1 MKKIMTLL
9 AGMLLTANICTQ
21 AQTIPV
27 YKIMSGIE
35 TNALAELPG
44 HEEWGMKT
52 LVKNVHR
59 TMPSNVKLNLPKAS
73 DTPLTPEELY
83 KKRLNGALI
92 FGKMYSC
99 GECPK
104 MHLSLIATASA
115 VTEDGVCLVNYHM
128 VHPIVSRE
136 GVLKGDSV
144 YFLADR
150 DGQIFP
156 VVEVMAFSRDEDCA
170 VIRVDTRGTK
180 LEAIPL
186 GTDAA
191 TGSHVNLISHP
202 KQMLYTYTQGYVS
215 RNTMYN
221 YPDRPVLDLMEV
233 TADFAEGSS
242 GGPFLDDCGN
252 LIGMVK
258 GTTSIFYD
266 EERRNPQMVLR
277 VAIPVKVLRRLLALP
292 AK

>member
-1 MKKIMTLL
+1 MKKIISIVACMIL
-9 AGMLLTANICTQ
+9 AANISTS

-27 YKIMSGIE
+27 YKIMSSIE

-44 HEEWGMKT
+44 HEEWGIKK
-52 LVKNVHR
+52 VARNVHR
-59 TMPSNVKLNLPKAS
+59 TMPSDFKLNLPTPS
-73 DTPLTPEELY
+73 STPLTPEQLY
-83 KKRLNGALI
+83 TKRLNGALI

-115 VTEDGVCLVNYHM
+115 ITEDGICLANYHM
-128 VHPIVSRE
+128 IHPIVSRE
-136 GVLKGDSV
+136 GILKGDSV

-156 VVEVMAFSRDEDCA
+156 IVEVMSYSREEDAA
-170 VIRVDTRGTK
+170 VIRVDTRGKK

-186 GTDAA
+186 GQDAA

-221 YPDRPVLDLMEV
+221 YPERPVLDLMEV

-242 GGPFLDDCGN
+242 GGPFMDNKGN

-266 EERRNPQMVLR
+266 EEKRNPQMVLK
-277 VAIPVKVLRRLLALP
+277 VAIPVKVLKKLLNM
-292 AK
+292 

>member
-1 MKKIMTLL
+1 MKKFFTLL
-9 AGMLLTANICTQ
+9 ACMLMAAKVCTF

-59 TMPSNVKLNLPKAS
+59 TMPSSVKLNLPKAS
-73 DTPLTPEELY
+73 SEKLTPEELY
-83 KKRLNGALI
+83 TKRLNGALI

-115 VTEDGVCLVNYHM
+115 ITEDGVCLVNYHM
-128 VHPIVSRE
+128 IHPIVSRE

-156 VVEVMAFSRDEDCA
+156 LVEVMAYSRDEDCA

-186 GTDAA
+186 GKDAA

-277 VAIPVKVLRRLLALP
+277 VAIPIKVLRRLL
-292 AK
+292 KI

>member
-1 MKKIMTLL
+1 MKKIISIVACMI
-9 AGMLLTANICTQ
+9 LTANISTS

-27 YKIMSGIE
+27 YKIMSSIE

-44 HEEWGMKT
+44 HEEWGIKK
-52 LVKNVHR
+52 VARNVHR
-59 TMPSNVKLNLPKAS
+59 TMPSDFKLNLPTPS
-73 DTPLTPEELY
+73 STPLTPEQLY
-83 KKRLNGALI
+83 TKRLNGALI

-115 VTEDGVCLVNYHM
+115 ITEDGICLANYHM
-128 VHPIVSRE
+128 IHPIVSRE
-136 GVLKGDSV
+136 GILKGDSV

-156 VVEVMAFSRDEDCA
+156 IVEVMSYSREEDAA
-170 VIRVDTRGTK
+170 VIRVDTRGKK

-186 GTDAA
+186 GQDAA

-221 YPDRPVLDLMEV
+221 YPERPVLDLMEV

-242 GGPFLDDCGN
+242 GGPFMDDKGN

-266 EERRNPQMVLR
+266 EEKRNPQMVLK
-277 VAIPVKVLRRLLALP
+277 VAIPVKVLKKLLNM
-292 AK
+292 

>member
-1 MKKIMTLL
+1 MKKILTLL

-59 TMPSNVKLNLPKAS
+59 TMPSNIKLNLPKAS
-73 DTPLTPEELY
+73 DTPLAPEELY

>member
-1 MKKIMTLL
+1 MKRFSSIIACMFL
-9 AGMLLTANICTQ
+9 AINFCTF

-27 YKIMSGIE
+27 YNIMSSIE

-44 HEEWGMKT
+44 KEEWGMKR
-52 LVKNVHR
+52 LVQNVHR
-59 TMPSNVKLNLPKAS
+59 TMPASFRLNLPAAS
-73 DTPLTPEELY
+73 STPMSPELLY
-83 KKRLNGALI
+83 TSRLNGALI

-115 VTEDGVCLVNYHM
+115 ITEDGVCLVNYHM

-136 GVLKGDSV
+136 GVLKGDSA

-156 VVEVMAFSRDEDCA
+156 IVEVMAYSREEDAA
-170 VIRVDTRGTK
+170 VIRVDTRGKK

-186 GTDAA
+186 GQDAA

-221 YPDRPVLDLMEV
+221 YPGKPILDLMEV

-242 GGPFLDDCGN
+242 GGPFMDDNGN

-266 EERRNPQMVLR
+266 AERRNPQMVLR
-277 VAIPVKVLRRLLALP
+277 VAIPTKVLRRLLGIAQN
-292 AK
+292 

>member
-1 MKKIMTLL
+1 MNIKSFITVIVCTF
-9 AGMLLTANICTQ
+9 LTAAVSVS

-27 YKIMSGIE
+27 YKIMNSIE

-44 HEEWGMKT
+44 HEEWGMKR
-52 LVKNVHR
+52 LVQNVHR
-59 TMPSNVKLNLPKAS
+59 TMPSGFKLNLPAAS
-73 DTPLTPEELY
+73 ATPLAPEQLY
-83 KKRLNGALI
+83 TKRLNGALI

-115 VTEDGVCLVNYHM
+115 VTDDGVCLVNYHM

-150 DGQIFP
+150 DSRIFP
-156 VVEVMAFSRDEDCA
+156 IVEVMAFSRDEDAA
-170 VIRVDTRGTK
+170 VIRVDTHGQK

-186 GTDAA
+186 GKDAA
-191 TGSHVNLISHP
+191 TGSHINLISHP

-242 GGPFLDDCGN
+242 GAPFMDDCGN
-252 LIGMVK
+252 MVGMVK
-258 GTTSIFYD
+258 GTTSIFYG

-277 VAIPVKVLRRLLALP
+277 VGIPVKVLRRLLGT
-292 AK
+292 K

>member
-1 MKKIMTLL
+1 MKKIISIVACMIL
-9 AGMLLTANICTQ
+9 AANISTS

-27 YKIMSGIE
+27 YKLMSSIE

-44 HEEWGMKT
+44 HEEWGIKK
-52 LVKNVHR
+52 VARNVHR
-59 TMPSNVKLNLPKAS
+59 TMPSDFKLNLPTPS
-73 DTPLTPEELY
+73 STPLTPEQLY
-83 KKRLNGALI
+83 TKRLNGALI

-115 VTEDGVCLVNYHM
+115 ITEDGICLANYHM
-128 VHPIVSRE
+128 IHPIVSRE
-136 GVLKGDSV
+136 GILKGDSV

-156 VVEVMAFSRDEDCA
+156 IVEVMSYSREEDAA
-170 VIRVDTRGTK
+170 VIRVDTRGKK

-186 GTDAA
+186 GQDAA

-221 YPDRPVLDLMEV
+221 YPERPVLDLMEV

-242 GGPFLDDCGN
+242 GGPFMDDKGN

-266 EERRNPQMVLR
+266 EEKRNPQMVLK
-277 VAIPVKVLRRLLALP
+277 VAIPVKVLKKLLNM
-292 AK
+292 

>member
-1 MKKIMTLL
+1 MKKIISIVACMIL
-9 AGMLLTANICTQ
+9 AANISTS

-27 YKIMSGIE
+27 YKIMSSIE

-44 HEEWGMKT
+44 HEEWGIKK
-52 LVKNVHR
+52 VARNVHR
-59 TMPSNVKLNLPKAS
+59 TMPSDFKLNLPTPS
-73 DTPLTPEELY
+73 STPLTPEQLY
-83 KKRLNGALI
+83 TKRLNGALI

-115 VTEDGVCLVNYHM
+115 ITEDGICLANYHM
-128 VHPIVSRE
+128 IHPIVSRE
-136 GVLKGDSV
+136 GILKGDSV

-156 VVEVMAFSRDEDCA
+156 IVEVMSYSREEDAA
-170 VIRVDTRGTK
+170 VIRVDTRGKK

-186 GTDAA
+186 GQDAA

-221 YPDRPVLDLMEV
+221 YPERPVLDLMEV

-242 GGPFLDDCGN
+242 GGPFMDDKGN

-266 EERRNPQMVLR
+266 EEKRNPQMVLK
-277 VAIPVKVLRRLLALP
+277 VAIPVKVLKKLLNM
-292 AK
+292 

>member
-1 MKKIMTLL
+1 MRKLFAI
-9 AGMLLTANICTQ
+9 AVGFLLTANICLR

-27 YKIMSGIE
+27 YKIMSSIE
-35 TNALAELPG
+35 ANALAELPG
-44 HEEWGMKT
+44 HEEWGMKK
-52 LVKNVHR
+52 LSRNVHR
-59 TMPSNVKLNLPKAS
+59 TMPSDFKLNLP
-73 DTPLTPEELY
+73 TPSTTTLSPEELY
-83 KKRLNGALI
+83 TKRLNGALI
-92 FGKMYSC
+92 FGKMYNC
-99 GECPK
+99 GQCPE

-115 VTEDGVCLVNYHM
+115 ITEDGVCLANYHM

-156 VVEVMAFSRDEDCA
+156 IVEVMAYSRDEDIA
-170 VIRVDTRGTK
+170 VIRVDTRGQK

-186 GTDAA
+186 GQDAA

-221 YPDRPVLDLMEV
+221 YPNKPVLDLMEV

-242 GGPFLDDCGN
+242 GGPFMDDKGN

-258 GTTSIFYD
+258 GTNSIFYD

-277 VAIPVKVLRRLLALP
+277 VAIPVKVLKRLLGTN
-292 AK
+292 

>member
-1 MKKIMTLL
+1 MKRIFSFIVCMLL
-9 AGMLLTANICTQ
+9 AANLHTY

-35 TNALAELPG
+35 ANALAELPG
-44 HEEWGMKT
+44 NEEWGMKK
-52 LVKNVHR
+52 LVRNVHR
-59 TMPSNVKLNLPKAS
+59 TMPSDFKLNLPAPS
-73 DTPLTPEELY
+73 ATTLSPEQLY
-83 KKRLNGALI
+83 TKRLNGALI

-115 VTEDGVCLVNYHM
+115 ITEDGVCLANYHM

-156 VVEVMAFSRDEDCA
+156 IVEVMAYSRDEDAA
-170 VIRVDTRGTK
+170 VIRVDTRGKK

-186 GTDAA
+186 GDDAA

-221 YPDRPVLDLMEV
+221 YPERPILDLMEV

-242 GGPFLDDCGN
+242 GAPFMDDKGN
-252 LIGMVK
+252 LVGMVK

-266 EERRNPQMVLR
+266 EERRNPQMVLK
-277 VAIPVKVLRRLLALP
+277 VAIPVKVLRKLLGC
-292 AK
+292 K

>member
-1 MKKIMTLL
+1 MKKIISIVACMIL
-9 AGMLLTANICTQ
+9 AANISTS

-27 YKIMSGIE
+27 YKIMSSIE

-44 HEEWGMKT
+44 HEEWGIKKVT
-52 LVKNVHR
+52 RNVHR
-59 TMPSNVKLNLPKAS
+59 TMPSDFKLNLPTPS
-73 DTPLTPEELY
+73 STPLTPEQLY
-83 KKRLNGALI
+83 TKRLNGALI

-115 VTEDGVCLVNYHM
+115 ITEDGICLANYHM
-128 VHPIVSRE
+128 IHPIVSRE
-136 GVLKGDSV
+136 GILKGDSV

-156 VVEVMAFSRDEDCA
+156 IVEVMAYSREEDAA
-170 VIRVDTRGTK
+170 VIRVDTRGKK

-186 GTDAA
+186 GQDAA

-221 YPDRPVLDLMEV
+221 YPERPVLDLMEV

-242 GGPFLDDCGN
+242 GGPFMDDKGN

-266 EERRNPQMVLR
+266 EEKRNPQMVLK
-277 VAIPVKVLRRLLALP
+277 VAIPVKVLKKLLNM
-292 AK
+292 

>member
-1 MKKIMTLL
+1 MKKFFALIVYL
-9 AGMLLTANICTQ
+9 ALTANLRSY

-27 YKIMSGIE
+27 YKIMSSIE

-44 HEEWGMKT
+44 HEEWAIAK
-52 LVKNVHR
+52 VAHNVHK
-59 TMPSNVKLNLPKAS
+59 TMPSSFKLNLP
-73 DTPLTPEELY
+73 TPSSTALTPEQLY
-83 KKRLNGALI
+83 TKRLNGALI

-99 GECPK
+99 GQCPK

-115 VTEDGVCLVNYHM
+115 ITEDGVCFANYHM

-136 GVLKGDSV
+136 GILKGDSI

-156 VVEVMAFSRDEDCA
+156 IVEVMAYSREEDAA
-170 VIRVDTRGTK
+170 VIRVDTRGQK

-186 GTDAA
+186 GGDAA

-202 KQMLYTYTQGYVS
+202 KQMVYTYTQGYVS

-221 YPDRPVLDLMEV
+221 YPDRPILDLMEV

-242 GGPFLDDCGN
+242 GGPFMDDKGN

-266 EERRNPQMVLR
+266 EEKRNPQMVLK
-277 VAIPVKVLRRLLALP
+277 VAIPVKVLKRLIGV
-292 AK
+292 KK

>member
-1 MKKIMTLL
+1 MKKIFAIAASLIF
-9 AGMLLTANICTQ
+9 AANLCSF

-27 YKIMSGIE
+27 YKIMSSIE
-35 TNALAELPG
+35 SNALAELPG
-44 HEEWGMKT
+44 NEDWGMKK
-52 LVKNVHR
+52 LVHNVHR
-59 TMPSNVKLNLPKAS
+59 TMPSDFMLNLPTPS
-73 DTPLTPEELY
+73 TTPLTPEQLY
-83 KKRLNGALI
+83 TKRLNGALI
-92 FGKMYSC
+92 FGKMYNC

-104 MHLSLIATASA
+104 MHLTLIATASA
-115 VTEDGVCLVNYHM
+115 ITEDGVCLANYHM

-156 VVEVMAFSRDEDCA
+156 IVEVMAYSRDEDAA
-170 VIRVDTRGTK
+170 VIRVDTRGKK

-186 GTDAA
+186 GQDAA

-221 YPDRPVLDLMEV
+221 YPERPILDLMEV

-242 GGPFLDDCGN
+242 GGPFMDDKGN
-252 LIGMVK
+252 LVGMVK

-266 EERRNPQMVLR
+266 EERRNPQMVHK
-277 VAIPVKVLRRLLALP
+277 VAIPVKVLKRLLGT
-292 AK
+292 K

>member
-1 MKKIMTLL
+1 MIKILTIAACLFL
-9 AGMLLTANICTQ
+9 ATSVHTK

-27 YKIMSGIE
+27 YRIMSSIE

-44 HEEWGMKT
+44 KEEWGMKR
-52 LVKNVHR
+52 LVQNVHR
-59 TMPSNVKLNLPKAS
+59 TMPSSARINLPTPS
-73 DTPLTPEELY
+73 TTPLTPEQLY
-83 KKRLNGALI
+83 EKRLNGALT

-104 MHLSLIATASA
+104 MHLSLIATATA
-115 VTEDGVCLVNYHM
+115 ITEDGVCLVNYHM
-128 VHPIVSRE
+128 IHHIVSRE

-156 VVEVMAFSRDEDCA
+156 VVEVMAYSRDEDAA

-186 GTDAA
+186 GDDAA

-242 GGPFLDDCGN
+242 GGPFMNDCGN
-252 LIGMVK
+252 LVGMVK
-258 GTTSIFYD
+258 GTTTIYYD

-277 VAIPVKVLRRLLALP
+277 VAIPVKVLKRLLG
-292 AK
+292 KG

>member
-1 MKKIMTLL
+1 MKRIL
-9 AGMLLTANICTQ
+9 AVVACLMLATDFYVC

-27 YKIMSGIE
+27 YRIMSSIE

-52 LVKNVHR
+52 LVRNVHR
-59 TMPSNVKLNLPKAS
+59 TMRSDFKLNLPAPS
-73 DTPLTPEELY
+73 STVLSPEELY
-83 KKRLNGALI
+83 TKRLNGALI

-99 GECPK
+99 GQCPD

-115 VTEDGVCLVNYHM
+115 ITEDGVCLANYHM
-128 VHPIVSRE
+128 VQQIVSRE
-136 GVLKGDSV
+136 GVLKGDSA

-150 DGQIFP
+150 DGEIFP
-156 VVEVMAFSRDEDCA
+156 IVEVMAFSREEDIA
-170 VIRVDTRGTK
+170 VIRVDTRGKK
-180 LEAIPL
+180 LEPIPL
-186 GTDAA
+186 GQDAA

-242 GGPFLDDCGN
+242 GGPFMDDKGN

-277 VAIPVKVLRRLLALP
+277 VAIPVKVLKRVLGL
-292 AK
+292 

>member
-1 MKKIMTLL
+1 MKKIISIVACMIL
-9 AGMLLTANICTQ
+9 AANICTS

-27 YKIMSGIE
+27 YKIMSSIE

-44 HEEWGMKT
+44 HEEWGIKK
-52 LVKNVHR
+52 VARNVHR
-59 TMPSNVKLNLPKAS
+59 TMPSDFKLNLPTPS
-73 DTPLTPEELY
+73 STPLTPEQLY
-83 KKRLNGALI
+83 TKRLNGALI

-115 VTEDGVCLVNYHM
+115 ITEDGICLANYHM
-128 VHPIVSRE
+128 IHPIVSRE
-136 GVLKGDSV
+136 GIQKGDSV

-156 VVEVMAFSRDEDCA
+156 IVEVMSYSREEDAA
-170 VIRVDTRGTK
+170 VIRVDTRGKK

-186 GTDAA
+186 GQDAA

-221 YPDRPVLDLMEV
+221 YPERPVLDLMEV

-242 GGPFLDDCGN
+242 GGPFMDDKGN

-266 EERRNPQMVLR
+266 EEKRNPQMVLK
-277 VAIPVKVLRRLLALP
+277 VAIPVKVLKKLLNM
-292 AK
+292 

>member
-1 MKKIMTLL
+1 MKKIISIVACMIL
-9 AGMLLTANICTQ
+9 AANISTS

-27 YKIMSGIE
+27 YKIMSSIE

-44 HEEWGMKT
+44 HEEWGIKK
-52 LVKNVHR
+52 VARNVHR
-59 TMPSNVKLNLPKAS
+59 TMPSDFKLNLPTPS
-73 DTPLTPEELY
+73 STPLTPEQLY
-83 KKRLNGALI
+83 TKRLNGALI

-115 VTEDGVCLVNYHM
+115 ITEDGICMANYHM
-128 VHPIVSRE
+128 IHPIVSRE
-136 GVLKGDSV
+136 GILKGDSV

-156 VVEVMAFSRDEDCA
+156 IVEVMSYSREEDAA
-170 VIRVDTRGTK
+170 VIRVDTRGKK

-186 GTDAA
+186 GQDAA

-221 YPDRPVLDLMEV
+221 YPERPVLDLMEV

-242 GGPFLDDCGN
+242 GGPFMDDKGN

-266 EERRNPQMVLR
+266 EEKRNPQMVLK
-277 VAIPVKVLRRLLALP
+277 VAIPVKVLKKLLNM
-292 AK
+292 

>member
-1 MKKIMTLL
+1 MKRFFAIAAALLL
-9 AGMLLTANICTQ
+9 AANLSLF

-27 YKIMSGIE
+27 YRIMSSIE
-35 TNALAELPG
+35 MNALAELPG
-44 HEEWGMKT
+44 HEEWGMKALT
-52 LVKNVHR
+52 RNVHR
-59 TMPSNVKLNLPKAS
+59 TMSSQFKLNLPAAS
-73 DTPLTPEELY
+73 TDALTPEQLY
-83 KKRLNGALI
+83 TKRLNGALI

-104 MHLSLIATASA
+104 MHLSLIATATA
-115 VTEDGVCLVNYHM
+115 ITEDGVCLANYHM

-136 GVLKGDSV
+136 GVLKGDSA

-156 VVEVMAFSRDEDCA
+156 IVEVMAYSRDEDIA
-170 VIRVDTRGTK
+170 VIRVDTRGQK

-186 GTDAA
+186 GEDAA

-202 KQMLYTYTQGYVS
+202 KQMLYTFTQGFVS

-242 GGPFLDDCGN
+242 GGPFMDDRGN
-252 LIGMVK
+252 LVGMVK

-277 VAIPVKVLRRLLALP
+277 VGIPVKVLKRLLG
-292 AK
+292 K

>member
-1 MKKIMTLL
+1 MKSFFTIVTCLVL
-9 AGMLLTANICTQ
+9 ATKLSIS

-27 YKIMSGIE
+27 YKIMSSIE

-44 HEEWGMKT
+44 KEEWGMKH
-52 LVKNVHR
+52 LVQNVHR
-59 TMPSNVKLNLPKAS
+59 TMPSAFRLNLP
-73 DTPLTPEELY
+73 TPSSTVLTPEQLY
-83 KKRLNGALI
+83 TKRLNGALI

-115 VTEDGVCLVNYHM
+115 ITENGVCLVNYHM

-136 GVLKGDSV
+136 GVLKGDSA

-156 VVEVMAFSRDEDCA
+156 IVEVMAYSRDEDMA

-186 GTDAA
+186 GSNAA
-191 TGSHVNLISHP
+191 TGSHINLISHP
-202 KQMLYTYTQGYVS
+202 KQMLYTYTQGNVS

-221 YPDRPVLDLMEV
+221 YPDRPILDLMEV

-242 GGPFLDDCGN
+242 GGPFMDDCGN
-252 LIGMVK
+252 LVGMVK
-258 GTTSIFYD
+258 GTTTIYYD
-266 EERRNPQMVLR
+266 EERRTPQMVLR
-277 VAIPVKVLRRLLALP
+277 VAIPVKVLRRMLGV
-292 AK
+292 

>member
-1 MKKIMTLL
+1 MRKLFAI
-9 AGMLLTANICTQ
+9 AVGFLLTANICLR

-27 YKIMSGIE
+27 YKIMSSIE

-44 HEEWGMKT
+44 HEEWGMKK
-52 LVKNVHR
+52 LSRNVHR
-59 TMPSNVKLNLPKAS
+59 TMPSDFKLNLP
-73 DTPLTPEELY
+73 TPSATTLSPEELY
-83 KKRLNGALI
+83 TKRLNGALI
-92 FGKMYSC
+92 FGKMYNC
-99 GECPK
+99 GQCPE

-115 VTEDGVCLVNYHM
+115 ITEDGVCLANYHM

-156 VVEVMAFSRDEDCA
+156 IVEVMAYSRDEDIA
-170 VIRVDTRGTK
+170 VIRVDTRGQK

-186 GTDAA
+186 GQDAA

-221 YPDRPVLDLMEV
+221 YPNKPVLDLMEV

-242 GGPFLDDCGN
+242 GGPFMDDKGN

-258 GTTSIFYD
+258 GTNSIFYD

-277 VAIPVKVLRRLLALP
+277 VAIPVKVLKRLLGTN
-292 AK
+292 

>member
-1 MKKIMTLL
+1 MKKIISIVACMIL
-9 AGMLLTANICTQ
+9 AANISTS

-27 YKIMSGIE
+27 YKIMSSIE

-44 HEEWGMKT
+44 HEEWGIKKVT
-52 LVKNVHR
+52 RNVHR
-59 TMPSNVKLNLPKAS
+59 TMPSDVKLNLPTPS
-73 DTPLTPEELY
+73 STPLTPEQLY
-83 KKRLNGALI
+83 TKRLNGALI

-104 MHLSLIATASA
+104 MHLSLIATSSA
-115 VTEDGVCLVNYHM
+115 ITEDGICLANYHM
-128 VHPIVSRE
+128 IHPIVSRE
-136 GVLKGDSV
+136 GILKGDSV

-156 VVEVMAFSRDEDCA
+156 IVEVMAYSREEDAA
-170 VIRVDTRGTK
+170 VIRVDTRGKK

-186 GTDAA
+186 GQDAA

-221 YPDRPVLDLMEV
+221 YPERPVLDLMEV

-242 GGPFLDDCGN
+242 GGPFMDDKGN

-266 EERRNPQMVLR
+266 EEKRNPQMVLK
-277 VAIPVKVLRRLLALP
+277 VAIPVKVLKKLLNM
-292 AK
+292 

>member
-1 MKKIMTLL
+1 MKRIL
-9 AGMLLTANICTQ
+9 AVVACLMLATDLYVC

-27 YKIMSGIE
+27 YRIMSSIE

-52 LVKNVHR
+52 LVRNVHR
-59 TMPSNVKLNLPKAS
+59 TMRSDFKLNLPAPS
-73 DTPLTPEELY
+73 STVLSPEELY
-83 KKRLNGALI
+83 TKRLNGALI

-99 GECPK
+99 GQCPD

-115 VTEDGVCLVNYHM
+115 ITEDGVCLANYHM
-128 VHPIVSRE
+128 VQQIVSRE
-136 GVLKGDSV
+136 GVLKGDSA

-150 DGQIFP
+150 DGEIFP
-156 VVEVMAFSRDEDCA
+156 IVEVMAFSREEDIA
-170 VIRVDTRGTK
+170 VIRVDTRGKK
-180 LEAIPL
+180 LEPIPL
-186 GTDAA
+186 GQDAA

-242 GGPFLDDCGN
+242 GGPFMDDKGN

-277 VAIPVKVLRRLLALP
+277 VAIPVKVLKRVLGL
-292 AK
+292 

>member
-1 MKKIMTLL
+1 MKRLTSFVAIM
-9 AGMLLTANICTQ
+9 AFAANICAY

-27 YKIMSGIE
+27 YRIMSSIE

-44 HEEWGMKT
+44 HEEWGMKK
-52 LVKNVHR
+52 LSRNVHR
-59 TMPSNVKLNLPKAS
+59 TMPSDFKLNLPTAS
-73 DTPLTPEELY
+73 STNLSPEELY
-83 KKRLNGALI
+83 KKRLNSALI

-104 MHLSLIATASA
+104 MHLSLIASA
-115 VTEDGVCLVNYHM
+115 TPVTEDGVCLVNYHM

-144 YFLADR
+144 YFLTDR

-156 VVEVMAFSRDEDCA
+156 IVEVMAYSRDEDAA
-170 VIRVDTRGTK
+170 VIRVDTRGKK
-180 LEAIPL
+180 LDAIPL
-186 GTDAA
+186 GEDAA

-202 KQMLYTYTQGYVS
+202 KQMLYTYTQGYVT

-233 TADFAEGSS
+233 SADFAEGSS
-242 GGPFLDDCGN
+242 GGPFMDDKGN
-252 LIGMVK
+252 LVGMVK

-266 EERRNPQMVLR
+266 DEKRNPQMVLK
-277 VAIPVKVLRRLLALP
+277 VAIPVKVLKRLLVAP
-292 AK
+292 

>member
-1 MKKIMTLL
+1 MKKILFIVACMIL
-9 AGMLLTANICTQ
+9 AANISTS

-27 YKIMSGIE
+27 YKIMSSIE

-44 HEEWGMKT
+44 HEEWGIKK
-52 LVKNVHR
+52 VARNVHR
-59 TMPSNVKLNLPKAS
+59 TMPSDFKLNLP
-73 DTPLTPEELY
+73 TPSSTTLTPEQLY
-83 KKRLNGALI
+83 TKRLNGALI

-115 VTEDGVCLVNYHM
+115 ITEDGICLANYHM
-128 VHPIVSRE
+128 IHPIVSRE
-136 GVLKGDSV
+136 GILKGDSV

-156 VVEVMAFSRDEDCA
+156 IVEVMAYSREEDAA
-170 VIRVDTRGTK
+170 VIRVDTRGKK

-186 GTDAA
+186 GQDAA

-221 YPDRPVLDLMEV
+221 YPERPVLDLMEV

-242 GGPFLDDCGN
+242 GGPFMDDKGN

-266 EERRNPQMVLR
+266 EEKRNPQMVLK
-277 VAIPVKVLRRLLALP
+277 VAIPVKVLKKLLNM
-292 AK
+292 

>member
-1 MKKIMTLL
+1 MRKLFAI
-9 AGMLLTANICTQ
+9 AVGFLLTANICLR

-27 YKIMSGIE
+27 YKIMSSIE
-35 TNALAELPG
+35 ANALAELPG
-44 HEEWGMKT
+44 HEEWGMKK
-52 LVKNVHR
+52 LSRNVHR
-59 TMPSNVKLNLPKAS
+59 TMPSDFKLNLP
-73 DTPLTPEELY
+73 TPSATTLSPEELY
-83 KKRLNGALI
+83 TKRLNGALI
-92 FGKMYSC
+92 FGKMYNC
-99 GECPK
+99 GQCPE

-115 VTEDGVCLVNYHM
+115 ITEDGVCLANYHM

-156 VVEVMAFSRDEDCA
+156 IVEVMAYSRDEDIA
-170 VIRVDTRGTK
+170 VIRVDTRGQK

-186 GTDAA
+186 GQDAA

-221 YPDRPVLDLMEV
+221 YPNKPVLDLMEV

-242 GGPFLDDCGN
+242 GGPFMDDKGN

-258 GTTSIFYD
+258 GTNSIFYD

-277 VAIPVKVLRRLLALP
+277 VAIPVKVLKRLLGTN
-292 AK
+292 